1 MLIKNIIDTIMIN
14 SSNIHMRQW
23 AVSESISKYQQ
34 AENSLTYFKLI
45 VTSLVVSKDSY
56 YTLIS

>member
-14 SSNIHMRQW
+14 TSNIHMRQW

-34 AENSLTYFKLI
+34 AENSLTYF
-45 VTSLVVSKDSY
+45 
-56 YTLIS
+56 